1 MRQRRAK
8 LALEHD
14 LEGVVKA
21 LEEDVG
27 SRRQL
32 LVSAQSLQYHAAD
45 SAHDGLEGELAEA
58 LIQATYG
65 VEAES
70 NAVRVV
76 EQLET
81 LAGQELIR
89 MERLRGCA
97 LAQRARCMDLEQC
110 VEKRTAQT
118 HKLSNRIQ
126 ALEQRVSWSSQQAAN
141 ERNIWILK
149 KRELDRNLDDVR
161 SAGRRWLADVGAL
174 CQESASRRDN
184 DVKLLRTQFERQAAM
199 ILVTEEVEGRVDAR
213 ARASSA
219 PSGNSVASA
228 SSGARIASMRA
239 SLRRQEEDRRRQVR
253 EINEEMLWERQTS
266 EAEAALHRRR
276 NEELRHRVKAMHA
289 ELFRQEQSVRDLEA
303 RRKVQE
309 VRFAE
314 QRARVE
320 VSCARQDVDFVYAA
334 HEGTMRSEAAVFE
347 ERLKSV
353 EDDAALAEELRGD
366 LRAALLVEC
375 EEAEAFHEE
384 ALEEQAC
391 QQRALLLLSGSAC
404 AASELFHVLD
414 QKVSC

>member
-1 MRQRRAK
+1 VRRRRAK

-32 LVSAQSLQYHAAD
+32 LVSAQSRQYHAAD
-45 SAHDGLEGELAEA
+45 SAYDGLEGKLAEA
-58 LIQATYG
+58 LTQATYA

-126 ALEQRVSWSSQQAAN
+126 ALEQRVSWSSQQAAH

-174 CQESASRRDN
+174 CQESAWRRDN

-219 PSGNSVASA
+219 PSGNSAASA

-276 NEELRHRVKAMHA
+276 NEELRHRVKAVHA

-334 HEGTMRSEAAVFE
+334 HEETMRSEAAVFE

-353 EDDAALAEELRGD
+353 EDDAALAEELRGG

-391 QQRALLLLSGSAC
+391 QQRELLLLSGSAC